1 MKQKHFFIG
10 IGIVAEGIPNKDDDD
25 ETTTRAKALEVKS
38 ISAAQTKM
46 LRKRRL
52 RARMGFDT
60 GRLERVVCSPPPSF
74 LWFFVPDLEGGP
86 ALGHLP
92 PGMISQPPRTKGEY
106 RSAAL
111 ARRVSKKKR
120 IRRKI
125 MNCP

>member
-60 GRLERVVCSPPPSF
+60 GRLERVVCSPPPHFCGSSF
-74 LWFFVPDLEGGP
+74 RTWKEALLWGICRQ
-86 ALGHLP
+86 A
-92 PGMISQPPRTKGEY
+92 
-106 RSAAL
+106 
-111 ARRVSKKKR
+111 
-120 IRRKI
+120 
-125 MNCP
+125 